1 MWALYINRKE
11 NKDLPLREGTTTVH
25 QSICSILQ
33 LHKWNLCLMSV
44 KERNVEKWAYFT
56 ESKKSMNL
64 ESFVFF
70 IKNTVYQVYVER
82 GLS

>member
-1 MWALYINRKE
+1 MVQQLFTNQ
-11 NKDLPLREGTTTVH
+11 VV
-25 QSICSILQ
+25 QSLQ

-44 KERNVEKWAYFT
+44 KERNVEKWAYFI

-64 ESFVFF
+64 GSFVFL